1 MVLLH
6 QVIEIANRSTA
17 AAATEFPSPLELL
30 NGPRIGRIP
39 VYVDDSWTRMV

>member
-1 MVLLH
+1 MILLDH
-6 QVIEIANRSTA
+6 VIEIANRSTA

-30 NGPRIGRIP
+30 NGRRISRIP